1 MEFPNREVRANI
13 DWIKGQELQ
22 LNSSS
27 ELLVNDMVE
36 ATIEAPGLA
45 SGINV
50 WIHIKNRV
58 LEQGESLR
66 YLAHIV
72 RMEDSEREILDN
84 WLSAQAVFPSSESSA
99 ELEPPP
105 EQSTPPQPVTAGGTP
120 NYLDAMRQRRKAR
133 SPAKAT
139 PGTDGSPS
147 SLLSTPP
154 APPSVPPTPPSPQI
168 QIPVPPTPQIQIP
181 VPNFFP
187 SPPTIE
193 KPSPPP
199 AANEDFF
206 LPPPPA
212 ALQRKREAP
221 APVISPAAAQPAMAP
236 IPEGAAPS
244 CVLESGN
251 LMLHWDNP
259 NALRLALPSLL
270 EGFFTIPQQEEDIL
284 GLRFLLPNGI
294 RLALRIKSQNHENG
308 QTTVYFRIN
317 QVLGGKIKSACD

>member
-13 DWIKGQELQ
+13 DWIKDQELQ

-36 ATIEAPGLA
+36 AKIEAPGLA

-72 RMEDSEREILDN
+72 RMEDSEREIIDN

-99 ELEPPP
+99 ELEPLP
-105 EQSTPPQPVTAGGTP
+105 EQSTPPQTVKTDGTP
-120 NYLDAMRQRRKAR
+120 SYLDAMRQRRNAR
-133 SPAKAT
+133 KQTQSAPAAAA
-139 PGTDGSPS
+139 PS
-147 SLLSTPP
+147 VAPLGPTAPPP
-154 APPSVPPTPPSPQI
+154 AASVPPTPRM
-168 QIPVPPTPQIQIP
+168 QIP

-193 KPSPPP
+193 EPPPPP
-199 AANEDFF
+199 AAKEDFF

-308 QTTVYFRIN
+308 QTTLSFRIN
-317 QVLGGKIKSACD
+317 QVLAGKIKSACD